1 MLEHSRCLAGTIG
14 KTVGPQEAEMRQKPW
29 TASMLGISYHVYVG
43 PEVGNRT
50 QRELDL
56 SSTNYVAGL

>member
-1 MLEHSRCLAGTIG
+1 M
-14 KTVGPQEAEMRQKPW
+14 P
-29 TASMLGISYHVYVG
+29 GISYHVFVSS
-43 PEVGNRT
+43 EVGNRT